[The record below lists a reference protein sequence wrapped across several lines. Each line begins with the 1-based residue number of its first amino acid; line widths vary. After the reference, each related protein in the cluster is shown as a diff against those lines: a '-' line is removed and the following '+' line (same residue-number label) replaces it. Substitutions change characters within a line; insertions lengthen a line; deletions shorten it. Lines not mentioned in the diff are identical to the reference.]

1 MGVVL
6 ILPKVAL
13 GDGSCPFAGGR
24 AHCLSRQGRCP
35 EGGDA
40 PTVGAAFAFPG
51 TPGELP
57 RRGERPNDLVRTVV
71 AHRGMS
77 AGLPCRPALRRR
89 RLPWP
94 NPERRFVTKS
104 LILPL
109 KHRISAILENQ
120 SLDIFR
126 FGNFRVAPCAIF
138 LIYESIRVAQ

>member
-6 ILPKVAL
+6 ILPKVAP

-40 PTVGAAFAFPG
+40 PTVGAAFAFSG

-57 RRGERPNDLVRTVV
+57 RRGERPNGLVRTVV

-77 AGLPCRPALRRR
+77 AGPPCRPALRRMV
-89 RLPWP
+89 PQA
-94 NPERRFVTKS
+94 
-104 LILPL
+104 PL
-109 KHRISAILENQ
+109 AKPGTAFCHEIADFALEASHLCN
-120 SLDIFR
+120 S
-126 FGNFRVAPCAIF
+126 
-138 LIYESIRVAQ
+138 